1 MMTTRISTLAFLCAA
16 SLAAAI
22 ATTPAAAQDFD
33 CKGLNFVFFP
43 GGPEGGPFASIVYNG
58 AKAAADMTGC
68 RVDYVW
74 SEWNPEKMVT
84 QFREAIARR
93 PDGISIMGHPG
104 EAALGP
110 LIDQAR
116 KQGIIVTTA
125 NVDLPKYESQYKA
138 DGFGYAGQ
146 KLYDSGF
153 NLGQATFGTCKL
165 AAGDKVLVW
174 GLLGQPGRGQRT
186 QGIVDALEKAGAKVI
201 YLEISDEIN
210 KDAAQGAPSFSSLS
224 AANPD
229 LKAAVTDHGALTA
242 TQGLYHRAAGK
253 KPGEI
258 CGAGFDLSAPTA
270 QAIKEGWV
278 SVVLD
283 QQPFLQGFL
292 PVMQLYL
299 TKKFGF
305 AGMNID
311 TGAALIT
318 KANVEQVAPLAEKA
332 IR

>member
-1 MMTTRISTLAFLCAA
+1 MKKSVVA
-16 SLAAAI
+16 LAAA
-22 ATTPAAAQDFD
+22 AGLGLALAASPASAQNLS
-33 CKGLNFVFFP
+33 CQGLKFVFFP

-58 AKAAADMTGC
+58 AHAAEKITGC
-68 RVDYVW
+68 KVEYVW
-74 SEWNPEKMVT
+74 SDWNPEKMVR
-84 QFREAIARR
+84 QLGEAIARQ

-110 LIDQAR
+110 LIDDAE
-116 KQGIIVTTA
+116 KQGIIVTTS
-125 NVDLPKYESQYKA
+125 NVDLPTYENKYKA
-138 DGFGYAGQ
+138 DGFGYVGQ
-146 KLYDSGF
+146 KLYESGYT
-153 NLGQATFGTCKL
+153 LGQATFNTCKL
-165 AAGDKVLVW
+165 KKGDKALVW

-186 QGIVDALEKAGAKVI
+186 KGIVDALKKDGINVG
-201 YLEISDEIN
+201 YLEISDAVN
-210 KDAAQGAPSFSSLS
+210 KDAAQGTPSFASYY

-229 LKAAVTDHGALTA
+229 LKAVVTDHGALTS
-242 TQGLYHRAAGK
+242 TQGVYQRAAGL

-258 CGAGFDLSAPTA
+258 CGAGFDLSEPTA

-278 SVVLD
+278 AVVLD

-292 PVMQLYL
+292 PIMQLYL

-318 KANVEQVAPLAEKA
+318 KANVD
-332 IR
+332 

>member
-1 MMTTRISTLAFLCAA
+1 MTNMRKSTIAILCAA
-16 SLAAAI
+16 TLGAFVTVA
-22 ATTPAAAQDFD
+22 PASADDFS
-33 CKGLNFVFFP
+33 CEGLNFAFFP

-68 RVDYVW
+68 RVEYVW

-84 QFREAIARR
+84 QLREAIARR

-104 EAALGP
+104 EDALGP

-116 KQGIIVTTA
+116 KEGIIVTTS
-125 NVDLPKYESQYKA
+125 NVDLPTYEKKYKA
-138 DGFGYAGQ
+138 DGFGYVGQ

-153 NLGQATFGTCKL
+153 NLGRATFDTCGLK
-165 AAGDKVLVW
+165 ANDKVLVW

-186 QGIVDALEKAGAKVI
+186 QGVVDALEKAGAKVL
-201 YLEISDEIN
+201 YLEISDEVN
-210 KDAAQGAPSFSSLS
+210 KDAAQGTPAFSSLA

-229 LKAAVTDHGALTA
+229 LKAVVTDHGALTA
-242 TQGLYHRAAGK
+242 TQGLYHRASGK

-292 PVMQLYL
+292 PVMQMYL

-305 AGMNID
+305 AGMNVD

-318 KANVEQVAPLAEKA
+318 RDNVDMVTPLAEKA